1 MNYSLQFFETEQRW
15 IMIGFAEKYLG
26 FQADGTLTGKE
37 GMIAAVLALAVLLVV
52 FFAVAKILERIHI
65 RKTSIFRVKKNKYK
79 SRLGK
84 KNIKY

>member
-1 MNYSLQFFETEQRW
+1 MLESIKEFIN
-15 IMIGFAEKYLG
+15 GN
-26 FQADGTLTGKE
+26 E
-37 GMIAAVLALAVLLVV
+37 GMVLVGVAIIAIIAIIFIILRLV
-52 FFAVAKILERIHI
+52 ERSHI

>member
-1 MNYSLQFFETEQRW
+1 MNYSLQFFETEQRCA
-15 IMIGFAEKYLG
+15 MIGFAEKYLG

-37 GMIAAVLALAVLLVV
+37 GMIAAVLALAV

-84 KNIKY
+84 KNIKF

>member
-1 MNYSLQFFETEQRW
+1 
-15 IMIGFAEKYLG
+15 MIGFAEKYLG
-26 FQADGTLTGKE
+26 FQADGILTMKE
-37 GMIAAVLALAVLLVV
+37 GAVTAVLALTALLAVFLLVG
-52 FFAVAKILERIHI
+52 KILERRHI

>member
-1 MNYSLQFFETEQRW
+1 
-15 IMIGFAEKYLG
+15 MIGFAEKYLG
-26 FQADGTLTGKE
+26 FHADGTLTGRE
-37 GMIAAVLALAVLLVV
+37 GIVAAVLALAALLAV
-52 FFAVAKILERIHI
+52 FFVVAKILERIHI

>member
-1 MNYSLQFFETEQRW
+1 
-15 IMIGFAEKYLG
+15 MIGCAEKYLG

>member
-1 MNYSLQFFETEQRW
+1 MLEAIKEFIN
-15 IMIGFAEKYLG
+15 GN
-26 FQADGTLTGKE
+26 E
-37 GMIAAVLALAVLLVV
+37 GMVYVGVAIVAVIAIIFIILRLV
-52 FFAVAKILERIHI
+52 ERSHI

>member
-1 MNYSLQFFETEQRW
+1 MTS
-15 IMIGFAEKYLG
+15 FAEKYLG
-26 FQADGTLTGKE
+26 FQADGILTMKE
-37 GMIAAVLALAVLLVV
+37 GLIMAGAALAALLAV
-52 FFAVAKILERIHI
+52 FFVVVKILERIHI

>member
-1 MNYSLQFFETEQRW
+1 MT
-15 IMIGFAEKYLG
+15 GFAEKYLG
-26 FQADGTLTGKE
+26 FQTDGTLTMKE
-37 GMIAAVLALAVLLVV
+37 GMIAAALALAVLLAV
-52 FFAVAKILERIHI
+52 FFIVAKILERIHI

>member
-1 MNYSLQFFETEQRW
+1 MLESIKEFIN
-15 IMIGFAEKYLG
+15 GN
-26 FQADGTLTGKE
+26 E
-37 GMIAAVLALAVLLVV
+37 GMVYVGVAIVAVIAIIFIILRLV
-52 FFAVAKILERIHI
+52 ERSHI